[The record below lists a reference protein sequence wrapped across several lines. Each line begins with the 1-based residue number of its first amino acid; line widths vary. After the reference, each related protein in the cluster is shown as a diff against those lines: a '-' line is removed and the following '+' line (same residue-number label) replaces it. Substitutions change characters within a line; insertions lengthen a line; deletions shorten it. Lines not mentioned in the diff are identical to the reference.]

1 MKNNRKNK
9 INKLN
14 FYIVDDEY
22 INYLRMFDDYVV
34 YNKNNKRPYV
44 GIVINI
50 ENYQYFAPMFS
61 PKVKHKNYKS
71 NLSFFRIINKK
82 NKTDLGIIRFVNMI
96 PVPKE
101 KIFLLDVAKES
112 YKYRSLLSEQYSY
125 INISENRNKI
135 LMQARK
141 IYEIVTDNKNKT
153 RMYEFYRNLSC
164 DFKLLEKKC
173 SEYIEK
179 INLQN

>member
-9 INKLN
+9 IDKLN
-14 FYIVDDEY
+14 FYIVDDGY
-22 INYLRMFDDYVV
+22 IDYLRNFDGNVV
-34 YNKNNKRPYV
+34 YNKNHKRPYV

-50 ENYQYFAPMFS
+50 ENYKYFAPMFS
-61 PKVKHKNYKS
+61 PKVKHKNYKN
-71 NLSFFRIINKK
+71 NLSFFRIVNKK
-82 NKTDLGIIRFVNMI
+82 NKNNLGIIRFINMI
-96 PVPKE
+96 PVPEE
-101 KIFLLDVAKES
+101 KIFLLDVKNEN
-112 YKYRSLLSEQYSY
+112 YQYRRLLLEQYYY

-179 INLQN
+179 MNLQN